1 MGRLGRP
8 SATEGSVVK
17 PAMVER
23 FGLSDG
29 PLKRGWV
36 SARPRLGF
44 QSASISW
51 SCFRKEQVVPAV
63 TGLDGNIGFGKAVAL
78 DAVLAPRVAC
88 HFGGVQRRGET
99 PSASEGSELRKPKGA
114 SGGTA
119 AATLL
124 GSNGLSEGQTPE
136 VA

>member
-1 MGRLGRP
+1 MRWFGRL
-8 SATEGSVVK
+8 SATEVSVVK

-51 SCFRKEQVVPAV
+51 VCFRKEQVVPTV
-63 TGLDGNIGFGKAVAL
+63 TGLGGNTGFGKAVAL
-78 DAVLAPRVAC
+78 SAVLAPRVARR
-88 HFGGVQRRGET
+88 FGGVRR
-99 PSASEGSELRKPKGA
+99 KG
-114 SGGTA
+114 
-119 AATLL
+119 L
-124 GSNGLSEGQTPE
+124 
-136 VA
+136 